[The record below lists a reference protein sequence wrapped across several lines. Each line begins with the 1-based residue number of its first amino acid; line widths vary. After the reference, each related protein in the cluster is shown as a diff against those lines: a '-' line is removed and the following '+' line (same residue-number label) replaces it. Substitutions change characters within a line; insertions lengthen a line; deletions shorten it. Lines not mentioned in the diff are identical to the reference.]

1 MADSPIEATRR
12 RILVVTNETA
22 EGEVLHEA
30 VRERVRGSV
39 GEVLV
44 VAPALNS
51 RLRHWTSDEDAARL
65 EAEARLRRC
74 LTLLGAAGVD
84 ANGAV
89 GDADPVQAVADAL
102 HVFAAD
108 EVVIAT
114 HPEERSH
121 WLSRGVVE
129 RVRSRFGIPVL
140 HVVVDRAN
148 GAEYV
153 PDPEPPANGQ
163 AGTRRLRRIATML
176 TLGLLGI
183 AMGVTAGFG

>member
-1 MADSPIEATRR
+1 MADSPIEATTR

-51 RLRHWTSDEDAARL
+51 RLRHWTSDEDAARA

-121 WLSRGVVE
+121 WLSRDVVE

-140 HVVVDRAN
+140 HVVSQSRA
-148 GAEYV
+148 
-153 PDPEPPANGQ
+153 
-163 AGTRRLRRIATML
+163 TRRR
-176 TLGLLGI
+176 
-183 AMGVTAGFG
+183 